1 MGTTG
6 DTGMPV
12 GLTLAGR
19 VYDGPWL
26 LRLAAAIEA
35 TGRRR
40 APPART
46 RL

>member
-1 MGTTG
+1 MN

-19 VYDGPWL
+19 AYDDTRL

-40 APPART
+40 TQPART
-46 RL
+46 PRL